1 MVEKRKFEKQYEA
14 ELKLG
19 MRKISEEERIN
30 TLNELMV
37 ARTELLNQ
45 YEKLPITM
53 RGLHAI
59 KKKQEI
65 ESNLEIIE
73 NSIGQFN
80 KKTVF
85 IKIR

>member
-1 MVEKRKFEKQYEA
+1 
-14 ELKLG
+14 
-19 MRKISEEERIN
+19 
-30 TLNELMV
+30 
-37 ARTELLNQ
+37 
-45 YEKLPITM
+45 M